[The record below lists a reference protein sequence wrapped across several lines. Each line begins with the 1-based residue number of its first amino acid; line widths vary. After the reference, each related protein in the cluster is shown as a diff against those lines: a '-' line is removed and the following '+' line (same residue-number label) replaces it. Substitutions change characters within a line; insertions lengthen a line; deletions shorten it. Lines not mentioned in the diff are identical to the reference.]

1 LLANETRSAIWND
14 PEGETISM
22 QWVKWLIKPMQS
34 GSISLSA
41 PWAEIASL
49 LNSIGSVIRQQYL
62 LKKAAKEVK
71 EASLKPSYGCGL
83 HSRLS

>member
-1 LLANETRSAIWND
+1 MSSGMID
-14 PEGETISM
+14 FPTI
-22 QWVKWLIKPMQS
+22 
-34 GSISLSA
+34 
-41 PWAEIASL
+41 
-49 LNSIGSVIRQQYL
+49 L

>member
-1 LLANETRSAIWND
+1 MILLANETRSAIWND

-62 LKKAAKEVK
+62 NVVVPGC
-71 EASLKPSYGCGL
+71 SLSIGNTVNVI
-83 HSRLS
+83 